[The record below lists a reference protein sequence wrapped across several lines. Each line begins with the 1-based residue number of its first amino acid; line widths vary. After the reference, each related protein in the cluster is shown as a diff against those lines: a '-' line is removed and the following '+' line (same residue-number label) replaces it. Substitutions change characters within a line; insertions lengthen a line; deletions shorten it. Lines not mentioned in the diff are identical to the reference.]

1 MTDLKK
7 LLNNEQYLSVTHKD
21 GPSVILAGAGSGKTR
36 VITYKIAYLISQGV
50 APDRILA
57 VTFTNKA
64 AKEMNERVAALLPKM
79 KDKPFISTFHS
90 LGLEILKHDIATV
103 GYGNKFSIYDDK
115 DCMKIIKD
123 ILLELRLPEDD
134 YDPYQTVSKM
144 SLLKMNLGSGFDD
157 PNYDAIFQKY
167 QYNLKLHNA
176 VDFDDLI
183 KLPLEIFQRN
193 PDILRKYQKKWDY
206 ILVDEY
212 QDTSLMQYRFMKCLA
227 EQHRNISVVGDDD
240 QSIYS
245 WRGAVGDIFALF
257 EKDFAPVY
265 EVRLEQNYRST
276 GNILAAANAIIKNN
290 VIRKDKVLW
299 TSGEAGEKITYYEAS
314 DEDDEAL
321 FVRNGILEY
330 KNKGYKL
337 SDVGILF
344 RQNFQSRPLEEAM
357 REYNLPY
364 KIIGSMKFFD
374 REEIRDIMAYLRFL
388 ANQDDEVAFIRIIN
402 NPKRGIGNVTLQS
415 IMEFAREAN
424 CSLYSGLKYYIDNNV
439 LPKAT
444 PYLEDFYNLIEK
456 YKSRVFKP
464 KNIARTVRELVA
476 EIDYQ
481 SKLLADLKVLSK
493 VSMRMNNINQLSESI
508 ARYEN
513 DPDNFDPNLY
523 DYLQKIM
530 LAQKDDGDDESNQ
543 INMMTI
549 HASKGLEFKVVFI
562 VGLEDGLIPSSR
574 AVEDTGSD
582 AEERR
587 LFYVAVTRAREK
599 LFLSYPA
606 SRGRFGV
613 VTQSEPSP
621 FISEIPE
628 ELLITEEEEE
638 TDPDEKLASLLK
650 KWESK

>member
-1 MTDLKK
+1 
-7 LLNNEQYLSVTHKD
+7 
-21 GPSVILAGAGSGKTR
+21 
-36 VITYKIAYLISQGV
+36 
-50 APDRILA
+50 
-57 VTFTNKA
+57 
-64 AKEMNERVAALLPKM
+64 
-79 KDKPFISTFHS
+79 
-90 LGLEILKHDIATV
+90 LGLYVLKHDIASA

-456 YKSRVFKP
+456 YKSKVFKP

-638 TDPDEKLASLLK
+638 TDPDEKLAALLK
-650 KWESK
+650 SWESK

>member
-1 MTDLKK
+1 
-7 LLNNEQYLSVTHKD
+7 QH
-21 GPSVILAGAGSGKTR
+21 
-36 VITYKIAYLISQGV
+36 
-50 APDRILA
+50 
-57 VTFTNKA
+57 
-64 AKEMNERVAALLPKM
+64 
-79 KDKPFISTFHS
+79 
-90 LGLEILKHDIATV
+90 
-103 GYGNKFSIYDDK
+103 
-115 DCMKIIKD
+115 
-123 ILLELRLPEDD
+123 
-134 YDPYQTVSKM
+134 
-144 SLLKMNLGSGFDD
+144 
-157 PNYDAIFQKY
+157 
-167 QYNLKLHNA
+167 NLKLHNA

-183 KLPLEIFQRN
+183 KLPLEIFQKN
-193 PDILRKYQKKWDY
+193 PDILQKYQRKWDY

-212 QDTSLMQYRFMKCLA
+212 QDTSLMQYRFMKALA
-227 EQHRNISVVGDDD
+227 EKHRNISVVGDDD

-257 EKDFAPVY
+257 ERDFAPVY

-290 VIRKDKVLW
+290 AIRKDKVLW

-330 KNKGYKL
+330 KNKGCKL
-337 SDVGILF
+337 SDIGILF

-374 REEIRDIMAYLRFL
+374 REEIRDMMAYLRFL

-402 NPKRGIGNVTLQS
+402 NPKRGIGNMTLQS
-415 IMEFAREAN
+415 IMEFARQSGS
-424 CSLYSGLKYYIDNNV
+424 SLYSSLKYYIDNNV
-439 LPKAT
+439 MPKAT

-456 YKSRVFKP
+456 YKSKVFKP

-508 ARYEN
+508 SRYEN

-587 LFYVAVTRAREK
+587 LFYVAVTRAQKK

-628 ELLITEEEEE
+628 DLLITEEEEE
-638 TDPDEKLASLLK
+638 SDPNEKLAALLK
-650 KWESK
+650 SWEGK